1 MRPIALLLNL
11 SIICFFFM
19 VNAKNTITDN
29 YQISIQSDM
38 FTKNSNDLSPIED
51 YNKLSKMIF
60 KTANLAFKI
69 AKDKVITNKEAIK
82 YNKMAR
88 QITEFE
94 SELKQKYENDEESL
108 KLIEEYKVCNS
119 EEIEK
124 MNSYNMMSFMALYEC
139 EGVDKL
145 Y

>member
-1 MRPIALLLNL
+1 
-11 SIICFFFM
+11 
-19 VNAKNTITDN
+19 
-29 YQISIQSDM
+29 M